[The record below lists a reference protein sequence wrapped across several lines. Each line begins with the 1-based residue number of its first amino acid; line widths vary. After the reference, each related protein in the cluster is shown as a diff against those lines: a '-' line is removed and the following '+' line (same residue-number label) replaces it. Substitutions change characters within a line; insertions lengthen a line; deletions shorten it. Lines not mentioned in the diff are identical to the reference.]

1 MVTVRLT
8 QAQAERLDR
17 LIYEA
22 ALSAGQ
28 AEEQA
33 ALSELLQVMAESGSE
48 AHTLLKCG
56 HCGQWFRAS
65 KQGQAAKYCSVKCKQ
80 AAYRERKK
88 AWKKVIRR

>member
-1 MVTVRLT
+1 MVTLKLT
-8 QAQAERLDR
+8 QAQAERLHR

-65 KQGQAAKYCSVKCKQ
+65 QAAKYCSVKCKQ

-88 AWKKVIRR
+88 AWKRRR

>member
-8 QAQAERLDR
+8 QEQAERLHR

-22 ALSAGQ
+22 TLSAGQ

-33 ALSELLQVMAESGSE
+33 ALRELLQVVTEGQAASNE
-48 AHTLLKCG
+48 LLKCG

-65 KQGQAAKYCSVKCKQ
+65 KQGQAATYCSARCRQ

-88 AWKKVIRR
+88 AWKRRR

>member
-8 QAQAERLDR
+8 QEQAERLHR

-33 ALSELLQVMAESGSE
+33 ALSELLQVVTDGQAASNE
-48 AHTLLKCG
+48 LLKCG

-65 KQGQAAKYCSVKCKQ
+65 QAAKYCSVKCKQ

-88 AWKKVIRR
+88 AWKRRR

>member
-8 QAQAERLDR
+8 QAQAERLHR

-33 ALSELLQVMAESGSE
+33 ALSELLSLFSDGSTASSE
-48 AHTLLKCG
+48 LLKCG

-65 KQGQAAKYCSVKCKQ
+65 KQGKAAKYCSVKCKQ